1 MPSRPRVLKSKTTLS
16 ERNINFL
23 KLPVSTVAVHGTK
36 YWTFSS
42 FWQFMTQ
49 IFWQW
54 CAVYRAFICM
64 CYISQHRIT
73 KEFYSNHATYSKLI
87 ITPYIVYVYNALAPA
102 RQQSREREQWLSRL
116 ETASKKELKLIGD
129 PNSSKWSMEGELD
142 FKAWNTVN
150 FVFFLSNVFYSNPV
164 SSSAICRQPFFALS
178 FAFLTTEPGPC
189 WIQLLSCKFPTCWKM
204 LDN

>member
-1 MPSRPRVLKSKTTLS
+1 
-16 ERNINFL
+16 
-23 KLPVSTVAVHGTK
+23 
-36 YWTFSS
+36 
-42 FWQFMTQ
+42 MTQ
-49 IFWQW
+49 IFCQW
-54 CAVYRAFICM
+54 CAVYSAFICM
-64 CYISQHRIT
+64 CYISLHRIT
-73 KEFYSNHATYSKLI
+73 KEFYYNH
-87 ITPYIVYVYNALAPA
+87 VYVHYALPPA